1 MLSYTIFYKKLFKL
15 QKMTDVNLKCYR
27 FPRFLQ
33 ILLTRQKNPDIQYAK
48 FNCTLYNV
56 FPDFC
61 NFKIHDPSTNRWCL
75 SAVI

>member
-1 MLSYTIFYKKLFKL
+1 M
-15 QKMTDVNLKCYR
+15 
-27 FPRFLQ
+27 LQ
-33 ILLTRQKNPDIQYAK
+33 ISPIFANFVARKKTPDIQYAK